1 LEELEVTVD
10 GGTLENNEKRVAELL
25 GREWGLLIDGK
36 VGPAQSGSRFD
47 VWAPSTGAR
56 IAQVPDADA
65 ADVERAVTAAQN
77 AFPDWRSTTAIQRAQ
92 LMEPFARAIEAR
104 AEDLA
109 LLDSID
115 GGTPI
120 RITTSDVAAAAM
132 LLRYFAGLVTEIKGV
147 TVPSSANL
155 HYTERVPYGVVA
167 RIIPFN
173 HPLMFAVKQLTAPL
187 LAGNTLVLKPAEAT
201 PLSALLLGEI
211 AQDLLPPG
219 VLNIV
224 VGDGPQVPSALV
236 SHPAIH
242 RIGFT
247 GSDSTGLK
255 VLQTAAATGFK
266 EVSLELGGK
275 NALIAFPDAD
285 PAEVAAGV
293 VTGMNFTWSGQ
304 SCGSTSRLLVH
315 EDIADATVDAVLERL
330 GNHVVG
336 NPLDPNSDQGTIATE
351 RQYRNI
357 IDYIET
363 AIADGA
369 RVVHGGGRP
378 ANLETGLF
386 IEPTVLVDVDPYS
399 RIAQEEIFGP
409 VLSVIRWKDPQDAI
423 NIANSVRY
431 GLTGSVYTND
441 IREAHR
447 IARQLDAGVVWINGA
462 GNHFMG
468 LPFGGVKSSGNGR
481 EESLDELLSYTQIK
495 STTVFLN

>member
-1 LEELEVTVD
+1 
-10 GGTLENNEKRVAELL
+10 
-25 GREWGLLIDGK
+25 
-36 VGPAQSGSRFD
+36 
-47 VWAPSTGAR
+47 
-56 IAQVPDADA
+56 
-65 ADVERAVTAAQN
+65 
-77 AFPDWRSTTAIQRAQ
+77 
-92 LMEPFARAIEAR
+92 
-104 AEDLA
+104 
-109 LLDSID
+109 
-115 GGTPI
+115 
-120 RITTSDVAAAAM
+120 
-132 LLRYFAGLVTEIKGV
+132 
-147 TVPSSANL
+147 
-155 HYTERVPYGVVA
+155 
-167 RIIPFN
+167 
-173 HPLMFAVKQLTAPL
+173 
-187 LAGNTLVLKPAEAT
+187 
-201 PLSALLLGEI
+201 
-211 AQDLLPPG
+211 
-219 VLNIV
+219 
-224 VGDGPQVPSALV
+224 LV

-330 GNHVVG
+330 GKHVVG

-378 ANLETGLF
+378 ANLDTGLY

-431 GLTGSVYTND
+431 GLTGSIYTND

-447 IARQLDAGVVWINGA
+447 VARQLDAGVVWINGA

-468 LPFGGVKSSGNGR
+468 LPFGGVKSSGNAR

-495 STTVFLN
+495 STTVFLS

>member
-1 LEELEVTVD
+1 MSD
-10 GGTLENNEKRVAELL
+10 PGTLDDNEKRVPELL
-25 GREWGLLIDGK
+25 EHEWGLLIDGE
-36 VGPAQSGSRFD
+36 VGQGQSGNRFD
-47 VWAPSTGAR
+47 VWAPSTEAR

-65 ADVERAVTAAQN
+65 ADVERAVSAAQR
-77 AFPDWRSTTAIQRAQ
+77 ALPDWRSTPAIQRAHV
-92 LMEPFARAIEAR
+92 MEQFARAIEAR
-104 AEDLA
+104 AHDLA
-109 LLDSID
+109 LLDSIN

-120 RITTSDVAAAAM
+120 RVTTGDVDAAVM
-132 LLRYFAGLVTEIKGV
+132 LLRYFAGLVTEVKGV

-155 HYTERVPYGVVA
+155 HFTERVPYGVVA

-173 HPLMFAVKQLTAPL
+173 HPLMFAVKQLSAPL
-187 LAGNTLVLKPAEAT
+187 LTGNTLVLKPSEAT

-211 AQDLLPPG
+211 AKDVLPPG

-247 GSDSTGLK
+247 GSGSTGLK
-255 VLQTAAATGFK
+255 VVQAAAATGFK

-293 VTGMNFTWSGQ
+293 ITGMNFTWSGQ

-315 EDIADATVDAVLERL
+315 EDIADATVDAILDRL
-330 GNHVVG
+330 GKHVVG
-336 NPLDPNSDQGTIATE
+336 NPLDPKSDQGSIVTE
-351 RQYRNI
+351 RQYRSI

-386 IEPTVLVDVDPYS
+386 IEPTVLVDVEPDS

-423 NIANSVRY
+423 YIANGVQY

-447 IARQLDAGVVWINGA
+447 VARQLDVGVVWINGA
-462 GNHFMG
+462 GNHFLG
-468 LPFGGVKSSGNGR
+468 LPFGGFKSSGNGR

-495 STTVFLN
+495 STSVFLN